1 VICSD
6 RGVFGMIGKSVGNY
20 LFLEKIGEGGVG
32 EVYKATDLLLHRSV
46 AMKALRADL
55 ASQPKLLERFRTEAQ
70 TLAQLNHPNIAT
82 LYTLIHEND
91 AFWMVLEYVE
101 GETFSEMIRRSGRLS
116 VACALPLFFQA
127 LDGIGY
133 AHARGII
140 HRDIKGSNMMLNQ
153 QDIVKVMDFGIARA
167 LGSDRLTRHGHMVGT
182 LQYMSPEQV
191 RGKDSDARSD
201 IYSLGILLF
210 DMLTG
215 RVPFKRKTDF
225 ELMQDQIAKSPP
237 SPRTLEPSIPE
248 AISDALLR
256 ALEKDPGAR
265 FASTGDFR
273 AALESGAE
281 GITLERS
288 STTTHERR
296 RPDLDGIAA
305 NVETTH
311 VITGAGRASEVST
324 IDRPIPMELATSE
337 HASDIAAATG
347 EKKALDRRFSWR
359 TTSIAAAI
367 LLLAFAANVLF
378 AHRRSMAESAT
389 SAILGADFALPSV
402 VPSED
407 RPLLPTPPDPLRSND
422 RISDATTGAAL
433 AEVIVSEAEREAKRP
448 APTQAADDE
457 TGPATRS
464 GSNTSNRDVAR
475 TAVKSSAKVQ
485 KQESAPRSKS
495 PSDTWKTR
503 QQPTEE
509 TPKEQGWV
517 IRR

>member
-1 VICSD
+1 MS
-6 RGVFGMIGKSVGNY
+6 GMIGKSVGNY

-32 EVYKATDLLLHRSV
+32 EVYKATDLLLHRPV

-82 LYTLIHEND
+82 LYTLIHEDD

-101 GETFSEMIRRSGRLS
+101 GETFADMIRRSGRLS

-153 QDIVKVMDFGIARA
+153 QNVVKVMDFGIARA

-215 RVPFKRKTDF
+215 RVPFKRKTDY

-256 ALEKDPGAR
+256 ALEKDPAAR
-265 FASTGDFR
+265 FASTDEFR
-273 AALESGAE
+273 AALEEGAE
-281 GITLERS
+281 GITLERTS
-288 STTTHERR
+288 PTTHERR
-296 RPDLDGIAA
+296 RPDLDPIAA
-305 NVETTH
+305 NVEATH
-311 VITGAGRASEVST
+311 VMTGSGQASEAKT
-324 IDRPIPMELATSE
+324 TDRPIPVNLPTAEFVSDPADATAE
-337 HASDIAAATG
+337 TKEDKG
-347 EKKALDRRFSWR
+347 RFGWR
-359 TTSIAAAI
+359 IPSIAAAI
-367 LLLAFAANVLF
+367 VLLAVAANVLF
-378 AHRRSMAESAT
+378 AHRRDVAKSAA
-389 SAILGADFALPSV
+389 SAILGADFAPPSQTASDP
-402 VPSED
+402 VP
-407 RPLLPTPPDPLRSND
+407 LHLTPPASLRGSD
-422 RISDATTGAAL
+422 HISDASTAAAL

-448 APTQAADDE
+448 VEVHKPGEEAK
-457 TGPATRS
+457 ATTTS
-464 GSNTSNRDVAR
+464 GSNKSNRDSSKG
-475 TAVKSSAKVQ
+475 TAKSSVKRP
-485 KQESAPRSKS
+485 KKESTTRTQSQSGA
-495 PSDTWKTR
+495 WKTR
-503 QQPTEE
+503 QKPTEE